1 MLNPFFRRCLNVSL
15 SSVTH
20 RTNTPSNMGFPSL
33 DQLEIFLTQFYAQLE
48 SKEHD
53 ASWGTY
59 VKVDHPVTLW
69 SGYLGI
75 VTTSKM
81 VYVSCN
87 PTFNNSLLT
96 SVSYSDLLPYAQR
109 MVVHLERNF
118 RTGGGVY
125 LRLPVLELTQKN
137 VSLRMTLQVSSE
149 QSGVAVTALRSSP
162 Y

>member
-1 MLNPFFRRCLNVSL
+1 MLNPFFHRCLNVSL
-15 SSVTH
+15 SSVM
-20 RTNTPSNMGFPSL
+20 RRMNTLSNMGFLSL

-59 VKVDHPVTLW
+59 VRADLPVTLW
-69 SGYLGI
+69 SGSLGI

-109 MVVHLERNF
+109 MVVQLERNF
-118 RTGGGVY
+118 PTGGAVY
-125 LRLPVLELTQKN
+125 LRLPVLEFPQQN
-137 VSLRMTLQVSSE
+137 VLVRMTLQVSSE
-149 QSGVAVTALRSSP
+149 QSGVAVTALRSSLC
-162 Y
+162 

>member
-1 MLNPFFRRCLNVSL
+1 M
-15 SSVTH
+15 
-20 RTNTPSNMGFPSL
+20 NTLSNMGFPSS

-59 VKVDHPVTLW
+59 VRADLPVTLW
-69 SGYLGI
+69 SGYHGI
-75 VTTSKM
+75 ATISKM

-109 MVVHLERNF
+109 MVVHLERSF
-118 RTGGGVY
+118 PTGGGVY
-125 LRLPVLELTQKN
+125 LRLPVLELPQQN
-137 VSLRMTLQVSSE
+137 VLVRMTLLEPSAS
-149 QSGVAVTALRSSP
+149 SGVAVTALRLSL